1 MLSQTVLLT
10 TNDFP
15 DIDSVYTPT
24 GTISH
29 SELKDVM
36 KRFGQNL
43 NNRQIAE
50 MIKSV
55 DFDNNNEIDFEEF
68 VTLMGSRVSN
78 DPDYELKMAFDVI
91 DADGSKTISIKELR
105 DLMVKV
111 NQHLSNEEIDAIMR
125 ECDYDGNGELDF
137 DEFKQLMVS

>member
-1 MLSQTVLLT
+1 V
-10 TNDFP
+10 TNLDFRF
-15 DIDSVYTPT
+15 DAIK

-78 DPDYELKMAFDVI
+78 DPDYELRMAFDVI
-91 DADGSKTISIKELR
+91 DADGNGNISIKELR
-105 DLMVKV
+105 ALMVKV
-111 NQHLSNEEIDAIMR
+111 NQHLTNEEIDAIMR

-137 DEFKQLMVS
+137 DEFKQLMTF